1 MQAKIS
7 GKRRKKMAN
16 EYLMGAMFNWLNFQ
30 EAFDA
35 VKRNKGAAGIDHRS
49 IAETA
54 LHWEQH
60 GAQIEEK
67 LKAGT
72 YIPSPVLGVKIPK
85 ANGGERLLGIPTVQD
100 RGIQQAM
107 QQILMPIFNDDFS
120 KSSYGY
126 RPYLSAHDAVKQ
138 AQAYVHQGKT
148 WVIDIDIS
156 AFFDEVNHDILM
168 YLINQ
173 KVTES
178 AVLDLIR
185 KYLKTGIM
193 LDGKVERRTKGVPQ
207 GSPLSPLLANIYLDK
222 LDKELEKRELS
233 FCRYADDV
241 CIYVSSERSA
251 IRVLESLTLWI
262 EKHLKLRVNQDKSG
276 VGRPWDG
283 QYLGF
288 RITEESE
295 ISISPK
301 SIERYKE
308 RVRELWDARQSLTSK
323 QLVKQWRQYSMGW
336 WNYFKLATN
345 LGNIKKWEGWT
356 RRHMRKC
363 FWLRW
368 HNKKGR
374 LNALRR
380 LGATPKQ
387 QLTASSSRG
396 AWRMAIS
403 STMHRVLKNATL
415 RRYGLFAPSELA
427 AT

>member
-1 MQAKIS
+1 
-7 GKRRKKMAN
+7 
-16 EYLMGAMFNWLNFQ
+16 
-30 EAFDA
+30 
-35 VKRNKGAAGIDHRS
+35 
-49 IAETA
+49 
-54 LHWEQH
+54 
-60 GAQIEEK
+60 
-67 LKAGT
+67 
-72 YIPSPVLGVKIPK
+72 
-85 ANGGERLLGIPTVQD
+85 
-100 RGIQQAM
+100 
-107 QQILMPIFNDDFS
+107 
-120 KSSYGY
+120 
-126 RPYLSAHDAVKQ
+126 
-138 AQAYVHQGKT
+138 
-148 WVIDIDIS
+148 
-156 AFFDEVNHDILM
+156 
-168 YLINQ
+168 
-173 KVTES
+173 
-178 AVLDLIR
+178 
-185 KYLKTGIM
+185 M

-387 QLTASSSRG
+387 QLTAGSSRG
-396 AWRMAIS
+396 AWGMAIS
-403 STMHRVLKNATL
+403 STMHRVLNNATL
-415 RRYGLFAPSELA
+415 RCYGLFAPSELA